1 MLFFLFSCL
10 GFFDLSD
17 MLFGGF
23 QQFPDTP
30 IGNVEKLMA
39 FNKYWDAYEAAGEI
53 IGKGGKSVEAK
64 AYRLR
69 AQCALTMSMSKEAI
83 EYSTIVIDRRRVEGD
98 EKSLCYQIRCKA
110 NMQLGKFKEAEADS
124 KKCRDRN
131 TIEEARTALNLY
143 NQLQGNLKNNENK
156 EAADKLDRL
165 LSVANNAPDLKLQRS
180 RLAWDAH
187 DYGKFLDVAKD
198 LPETFPN
205 DVELMYRLGI
215 VNMCNGNLDE
225 ASKKIGAAIK
235 YKNAPK
241 DYKKAKEAVRVL
253 SRNYMNAKKAF
264 NANRI
269 SEVNNS
275 LNSFFEEGLQY
286 CDFKSDL
293 IRNANVILAKTIRME
308 GDNKKTLDF
317 LNDMISNYSNTAD
330 FELERGEVSLEE
342 GDFETA
348 IFDFQSVLRKGNNP
362 RARTGLDKAQKM
374 KKEKTTIDYY
384 KILNCSRDATQ
395 SEIKAAFR
403 KATIKWHPDRYRD
416 PAKKKEAESMMSKI
430 NNAYE
435 ILSDPRKKQMY
446 DQGVDPDHPE
456 YGGFEQ
462 NINPFDIFNGFG
474 FPFGGGG
481 FQQQKVQFGDGN
493 GFHFEFHFG

>member
-30 IGNVEKLMA
+30 IGNVERLMA
-39 FNKYWDAYEAAGEI
+39 YNKYWDAYEAAGEI
-53 IGKGGKSVEAK
+53 IGKGGRSVESK

-83 EYSTIVIDRRRVEGD
+83 QYATIVIDRKRVEGD
-98 EKSLCYQIRCKA
+98 EKNLCYQIRCKA
-110 NMQLGKFKEAEADS
+110 YMQVGNFKDAEADS
-124 KKCRDRN
+124 KKCRERN
-131 TIEEARTALNLY
+131 TIEEARAALNLY
-143 NQLQGNLKNNENK
+143 NELQNNLKNKQYK
-156 EAADKLDRL
+156 EAAERLDRL
-165 LSVANNAPDLKLQRS
+165 LSVATNAPELKLQRS
-180 RLAWDAH
+180 KLAWDAN
-187 DYGKFLDVAKD
+187 DYGKFLEVAKD
-198 LPETFPN
+198 LPNTYPN

-225 ASKKIGAAIK
+225 ASKKIAAAMK
-235 YKNAPK
+235 YKGAPSE
-241 DYKKAKEAVRVL
+241 YKKAKEAVRDL
-253 SRNYMNAKKAF
+253 SKYYINAKKAF
-264 NANRI
+264 SAKRI
-269 SEVNNS
+269 SEVNSS
-275 LNSFFEEGLQY
+275 LDNFFRQGLEY
-286 CDFKSDL
+286 CSFKSDL
-293 IRNANVILAKTIRME
+293 MRNANIILAKTIRME
-308 GDNKKTLDF
+308 GDNNRTLNF
-317 LNDMISNYSNTAD
+317 LNDMISNYSNTIE

-342 GDFETA
+342 GDYETA
-348 IFDFQSVLRKGNNP
+348 IFDFQAVLRKGNNP
-362 RARTGLDKAQKM
+362 RARRGLEKAQNM

-416 PAKKKEAESMMSKI
+416 PVKKKEAETMMAKI

-462 NINPFDIFNGFG
+462 NINPFDLFGGFG
-474 FPFGGGG
+474 FPFNGGQ